1 MKNHSALSSLVKQ
14 VALFAIVLVWAMP
27 TLGLLVS
34 SFRTSEE
41 LSSSGW
47 WTAASMKIRVNMR
60 RTGGA
65 QSLLKAGDKY
75 VLGGRLYPAGSE
87 VRIRQFW
94 LRLDK
99 TDAVPAG
106 TKVDVPDAQILDE
119 NDGKP
124 DGTLV
129 VAEDSTYRL
138 VLNKP
143 YDRDLGVRIFFVAE
157 LARSF
162 TIDNYRNVLIAKG
175 VGQAFINTL
184 KVALPA
190 TIIPILIAAFAA
202 YAFSWMR
209 FPGRKWLFVVVVG
222 LLVVPLQ
229 VSLIPLLRM
238 YNDLGAFAGI
248 ESRSFPGV
256 WLVHSAFG
264 LPLATYLLHNHMA
277 ALPREI
283 IDCAR
288 LDGASDFQIFWSIVL
303 PLSVPAILSFAI
315 FQFLWVW
322 NDYLVALIFLGT
334 QPEQG
339 VLTIQIMNQFG
350 NDWDILSASAFVSF
364 AIPLIVFFA
373 MQQFF
378 VRGLLAS
385 SAAVNRS

>member
-1 MKNHSALSSLVKQ
+1 MKNRSSLSSLVTQ
-14 VALFAIVLVWAMP
+14 AGLLAIVLVWVIP

-34 SFRTSEE
+34 SFRGSEE

-47 WTAASMKIRVNMR
+47 WRATSIQTRVDMR

-65 QSLLKAGDKY
+65 QSLRKVDDRHL
-75 VLGGRLYPAGSE
+75 LSGRLYPVDSG

-106 TKVDVPDAQILDE
+106 ATMDVPDAQVLDE
-119 NDGKP
+119 QDGKP
-124 DGTLV
+124 DGTLT
-129 VAEDSTYRL
+129 VAEDSTYSM
-138 VLNKP
+138 VLNEP
-143 YDRDLGVRIFFVAE
+143 YDRDVGVRIFVVAE
-157 LARSF
+157 LAPAF
-162 TIDNYRNVLIAKG
+162 TLGNYRDVLIAEG
-175 VGQAFINTL
+175 VGQAFLNTL

-190 TIIPILIAAFAA
+190 TIIPTLIAAFAA

-209 FPGRKWLFVVVVG
+209 FPGRKWIFVVVVG

-238 YNDLGAFAGI
+238 YNDLGAFFGV
-248 ESRSFPGV
+248 EPRSFLGV

-264 LPLATYLLHNHMA
+264 LPLATYLLRNHMA

-288 LDGASDFQIFWSIVL
+288 IDGASNLQIFWSIVF
-303 PLSVPAILSFAI
+303 PLSLPALLSFAT

-322 NDYLVALIFLGT
+322 NDYLVALIFLGV
-334 QPEQG
+334 QPDQS
-339 VLTIQIMNQFG
+339 VLTVQLMNLFG
-350 NDWDILSASAFVSF
+350 NEWETLAASAFISF
-364 AIPLIVFFA
+364 AVPLTLFFV
-373 MQQFF
+373 MQRFL

-385 SAAVNRS
+385 SAATS

>member
-1 MKNHSALSSLVKQ
+1 MKNNAFLSSLVAQ
-14 VALFAIVLVWAMP
+14 AGLLLIVLIWVIP
-27 TLGLLVS
+27 TFGLLVS
-34 SFRTSEE
+34 SFRTGEE
-41 LSSSGW
+41 LSATGW
-47 WTAASMKIRVNMR
+47 WTAASAQTRVDMR

-65 QSLLKAGDKY
+65 QSLQKTDDAY
-75 VLGGRLYPAGSE
+75 VLSGRLYPAGSD

-94 LRLDK
+94 LRLDR
-99 TDAVPAG
+99 TDALPAG
-106 TKVDVPDAQILDE
+106 ATMPVSDGQILDE
-119 NDGKP
+119 QDGKP

-143 YDRDLGVRIFFVAE
+143 YDQDKGVRLFFVAE
-157 LARSF
+157 LAPTF
-162 TIDNYRNVLIAKG
+162 TIDNYKSVLVAEGI
-175 VGQAFINTL
+175 GQAFFNTL

-190 TIIPILIAAFAA
+190 TIIPTLIAAFAA

-209 FPGRKWLFVVVVG
+209 FPGSRWLFVVVVG

-238 YNDLGAFAGI
+238 YNHLGALFAG
-248 ESRSFPGV
+248 ESRSFLGV

-264 LPLATYLLHNHMA
+264 LPLAIYLLRNHMA

-288 LDGASDFQIFWSIVL
+288 LDGASHVQIFWGIVF
-303 PLSVPAILSFAI
+303 PLSLPALVSFAT

-334 QPEQG
+334 QPGQS
-339 VLTIQIMNQFG
+339 VLTVQLMNLFG
-350 NDWDILSASAFVSF
+350 NNWEALAASAFISF
-364 AIPLIVFFA
+364 AVPLIVFFA
-373 MQQFF
+373 MQRFF
-378 VRGLLAS
+378 VRSLLAS
-385 SAAVNRS
+385 TAVEN